1 LRNGLRVVTVETPHL
16 HAAAMGLYV
25 RTGSR
30 FETARTNGLSHF
42 VEHMLFRGSAGFPTS
57 FALNRAIE
65 ERCGML
71 CGETGRDYSL
81 YQVQLHPSELHD
93 VLRILGDLFTTP
105 LFSDIEL
112 ERAIVLEEILEDF
125 DERGQRVNIDDVGR
139 GHAWPGHPLG
149 FPITGPEEN
158 IRRFSRQDV
167 VSHFQRFHGAR
178 NLVLAVAGPIEN
190 GKIMASAERAFGG
203 LPSGQ
208 RQTPR
213 PVPKALPGL
222 TFRSVRTDSAQV
234 EVQFL
239 FRALPDY
246 HAQYPALVTLL
257 RLLDDGMST
266 PLHYRVCD
274 RKGLA
279 YQVNAGLD
287 PLGDTSLVEISAA
300 CGTEKLPELVGEI
313 LSILTELRDQPVQA
327 DELTKAKRR
336 YARDLEAGF
345 DDVEGLCAWFGD
357 SMLFGRPLRSPV
369 QRYRRMARVK
379 TGHVQSVANAILRP
393 ERLVGTA
400 VGSFTPTLV
409 RKTQALFRAF
419 RS

>member
-1 LRNGLRVVTVETPHL
+1 
-16 HAAAMGLYV
+16 
-25 RTGSR
+25 
-30 FETARTNGLSHF
+30 
-42 VEHMLFRGSAGFPTS
+42 
-57 FALNRAIE
+57 
-65 ERCGML
+65 
-71 CGETGRDYSL
+71 
-81 YQVQLHPSELHD
+81 
-93 VLRILGDLFTTP
+93 
-105 LFSDIEL
+105 
-112 ERAIVLEEILEDF
+112 
-125 DERGQRVNIDDVGR
+125 
-139 GHAWPGHPLG
+139 
-149 FPITGPEEN
+149 
-158 IRRFSRQDV
+158 
-167 VSHFQRFHGAR
+167 
-178 NLVLAVAGPIEN
+178 
-190 GKIMASAERAFGG
+190 
-203 LPSGQ
+203 
-208 RQTPR
+208 
-213 PVPKALPGL
+213 
-222 TFRSVRTDSAQV
+222 
-234 EVQFL
+234 
-239 FRALPDY
+239 
-246 HAQYPALVTLL
+246 
-257 RLLDDGMST
+257 
-266 PLHYRVCD
+266 
-274 RKGLA
+274 GLA